1 MACGPGKGLLQLQK
15 LAAEAQE
22 GVDNVKDAVEG
33 FADNL
38 NGAAAAMDEKLSK
51 LIEGA
56 KGMIPEIELPD
67 FGDFTL
73 PDLKLPELNL
83 PEISLQL
90 EVTSILDKINSN
102 DPAVK
107 AQALLNLESLQEK
120 FPDLSLE
127 EIEQLK
133 ADILSGKID
142 KDNLCKKVK
151 DLVKEDGKVI
161 EKGVPITAP
170 EESTPDETV
179 DVVIPSVEAEQE
191 AANNLPEAKEEKKSQ
206 DKIVNIKAKWEE
218 ARKDRDEAKE
228 KIKSLMPHINIS
240 F

>member
-15 LAAEAQE
+15 LAAQAQE

-33 FADNL
+33 FADDL

-56 KGMIPEIELPD
+56 KGMLPEIDLPD

-90 EVTSILDKINSN
+90 EVTTILSKLTSSN
-102 DPAVK
+102 PDIK
-107 AQALLNLESLQEK
+107 AQALKSLETLGDK
-120 FPDLSLE
+120 FPDLPAA

-133 ADILSGKID
+133 ADLLSGKITP
-142 KDNLCKKVK
+142 DNLCKKVK
-151 DLVKEDGKVI
+151 DLVKKDGKFE

-170 EESTPDETV
+170 EEASKDETE
-179 DVVIPSVEAEQE
+179 DIEMPKIEEKTKEAEE
-191 AANNLPEAKEEKKSQ
+191 LPESKEQGNVRTLLGNLSEISDQINKDEIKDQLKSL
-206 DKIVNIKAKWEE
+206 VP
-218 ARKDRDEAKE
+218 
-228 KIKSLMPHINIS
+228 KIKLD
-240 F
+240 

>member
-33 FADNL
+33 FADDL
-38 NGAAAAMDEKLSK
+38 NGAAAAMDAKLSK

-120 FPDLSLE
+120 FPDLSLK

-151 DLVKEDGKVI
+151 DLVKEDGKVT

-206 DKIVNIKAKWEE
+206 DKIVDIKTKWEE
-218 ARKDRDEAKE
+218 ARKKRNEARE
-228 KIKSLMPHINIS
+228 KIKSLMPHIN
-240 F
+240 